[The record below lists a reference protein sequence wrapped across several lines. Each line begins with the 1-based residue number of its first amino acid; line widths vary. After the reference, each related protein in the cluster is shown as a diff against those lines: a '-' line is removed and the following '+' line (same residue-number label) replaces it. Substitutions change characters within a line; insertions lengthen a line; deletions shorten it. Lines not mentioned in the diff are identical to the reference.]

1 MEEFEVKKEI
11 YIPSKNFGFIYF
23 FINISLLFLIT
34 TSIFNFINNLKFA
47 IQWNKYLKELSQQL
61 KIQLSFVNTTNIVV
75 SFFAS
80 MLALLVALIII
91 NYLIITISSNIQ
103 YLRDI
108 STILSKTGVIDK
120 GIKAISKGKEEFDS
134 QEFRELEIDL
144 DVVSYCRCG
153 MQLFEED
160 DVCPNCGKKV
170 NKK

>member
-1 MEEFEVKKEI
+1 M
-11 YIPSKNFGFIYF
+11 KNGGVR
-23 FINISLLFLIT
+23 SEKR
-34 TSIFNFINNLKFA
+34 NNR
-47 IQWNKYLKELSQQL
+47 
-61 KIQLSFVNTTNIVV
+61 
-75 SFFAS
+75 
-80 MLALLVALIII
+80 
-91 NYLIITISSNIQ
+91 Q